1 MSWKKGEEG
10 KGGGR
15 RGGGRS
21 TQPPED
27 TSPEAPPRPAGGGR
41 VDLRV
46 QPLRWWP
53 PPTCPLGK
61 APFGAFYRDRWHGS
75 CKRLSLAAPPGVGGE
90 GVYFWSVSLK
100 WQKRSQRGKICSG
113 QELRGSM
120 GTRGEAMQAAQVS
133 RRTSAVLGEGSL

>member
-1 MSWKKGEEG
+1 MFDSRQFAFGTSSPAKMGE
-10 KGGGR
+10 
-15 RGGGRS
+15 
-21 TQPPED
+21 
-27 TSPEAPPRPAGGGR
+27 AG
-41 VDLRV
+41 L
-46 QPLRWWP
+46 
-53 PPTCPLGK
+53 K
-61 APFGAFYRDRWHGS
+61 
-75 CKRLSLAAPPGVGGE
+75 AAPPGVGGE